1 VIGRVLALACA
12 AALLVAADPNDDIN
26 HEVRGVLTRYLR
38 FTTTELADLHRG
50 RIVKHSIDSD
60 VPGELA
66 VAGAVR
72 VNVSKNEFLARVRD
86 ITRFK
91 SSPDVLQ
98 IGRFSDPPTWQD
110 LAALTIDRDDFNPA
124 TCHVGDC
131 DVRLPAD
138 VIRQFER
145 GRPILHHADTSGAAV
160 DGSGA
165 ALLSCQAGREA
176 CPTRKPSTSSE
187 SCSTTS
193 SRTSTDR
200 PAACGNTMTARGR
213 FGPWTNST
221 RC

>member
-1 VIGRVLALACA
+1 MIGRVLALACA

-145 GRPILHHADTSGAAV
+145 GRPADHLKRILFDDIVAYLNGSSGRMRQYD
-160 DGSGA
+160 DGSRPIRPLDEFN
-165 ALLSCQAGREA
+165 ALLNGCF
-176 CPTRKPSTSSE
+176 
-187 SCSTTS
+187 CS
-193 SRTSTDR
+193 
-200 PAACGNTMTARGR
+200 
-213 FGPWTNST
+213 
-221 RC
+221 